1 MDSIDPQM
9 AERVW
14 RRVRG
19 TAPAGPDMQSLE
31 ELIAQEWA
39 DGAVYQHLSRKFQG
53 KESALLRQLAQQEQA
68 HVACLKG
75 IYTLMLGAKPN
86 VHTPPVPQASPEQLL
101 RRCYNR
107 ELQSLAQYE
116 ARASD
121 PQYGQTFAHLARQE
135 REHSRI
141 VLELLGKLKTP

>member
-1 MDSIDPQM
+1 MDTIDPQM

-19 TAPAGPDMQSLE
+19 TAQAGPDMQSLE

-39 DGAVYQHLSRKFQG
+39 DGAVYQYLSRKFQG
-53 KESALLRQLAQQEQA
+53 RESALLRQLAQQEQT
-68 HVACLKG
+68 HVAWLKG
-75 IYTLMLGAKPN
+75 IYTLMLGAQPN
-86 VHTPPVPQASPEQLL
+86 VRTPPVPQDSTEQLL

-107 ELQSLAQYE
+107 EIQSLAQYE
-116 ARASD
+116 ARAAD
-121 PQYGQTFAHLARQE
+121 PQYGHAFAHLAQQE

-141 VLELLGKLKTP
+141 VLELLGKLKTT